1 MANNEA
7 FNYRYSAAQNKE
19 VEDIRKRYMPQ
30 SESKMDRLKK
40 LDSQVQ
46 MAGVIQALT
55 IGIIGCLIFGIG
67 MCFFLGVFTGEAWLT
82 ALLMIVGTIVMLP
95 AYPTFRYISRTT
107 KERLTP
113 EILRLSEEIMK
124 S

>member
-30 SESKMDRLKK
+30 GESKMDRLKK

-46 MAGVIQALT
+46 LAGVIQALT
-55 IGIIGCLIFGIG
+55 LGIIGCLIFGIG

-82 ALLMIVGTIVMLP
+82 ALLMIVGTIIMLP
-95 AYPTFRYISRTT
+95 AYPTFRYISRAT
-107 KERLTP
+107 KKRLTP